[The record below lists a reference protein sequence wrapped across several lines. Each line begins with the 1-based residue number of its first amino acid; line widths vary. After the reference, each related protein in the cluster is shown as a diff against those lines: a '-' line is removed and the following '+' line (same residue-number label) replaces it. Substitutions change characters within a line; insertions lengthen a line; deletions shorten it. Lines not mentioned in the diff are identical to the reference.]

1 MDAKQ
6 IRGWE
11 GRFEQMM
18 DRFGVCFA
26 RRDLRRQAEGYV
38 RGLLGGVE
46 RKNSWQ
52 LAEHLGDEAM
62 SKRELEVLQK
72 VAGGNRNIDI
82 ATLLFISEETVKG
95 HVKHIMEKLG
105 ASDRTE
111 AVTIGVRRGMIQL

>member
-52 LAEHLGDEAM
+52 LAEHLGREKPYGIQRLLGRASWNADQVRDELVRYATAHLVTD
-62 SKRELEVLQK
+62 KDLGVLI
-72 VAGGNRNIDI
+72 VDETGN
-82 ATLLFISEETVKG
+82 S
-95 HVKHIMEKLG
+95 
-105 ASDRTE
+105 
-111 AVTIGVRRGMIQL
+111 